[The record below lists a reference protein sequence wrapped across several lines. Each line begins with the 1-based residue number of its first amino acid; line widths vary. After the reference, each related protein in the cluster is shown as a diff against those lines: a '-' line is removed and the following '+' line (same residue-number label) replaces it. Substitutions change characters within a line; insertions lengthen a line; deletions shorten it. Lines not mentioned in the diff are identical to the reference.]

1 MDRTSS
7 STPEDGSPE
16 QIAFLARLAGG
27 LAHEIKNPLS
37 TMAITLAL
45 LEEDWERA
53 AAARDGDPS
62 PREAR
67 SLKRVQTL
75 KREVQRLEGIVR
87 EFLAFARRGHV
98 NRSPHDLAQIVRET
112 LDFVEP
118 QDQAQGIRHHVD
130 LQGGMPLVL
139 VDEGQI
145 RQALLNLLVNA
156 REAMPEGGELLVR
169 VTRVGNDAHVSVTDT
184 GVGMT
189 PETIARCFDVYW
201 SNKKGGTGLGLATA
215 RHIVEEHGGRI
226 DVISEPGRGTSFEFT
241 LPLAVELAGG
251 SDGRA
256 AVAGDGPTEGKV
268 IAGRARRRGAAR
280 SEGEATA

>member
-1 MDRTSS
+1 MDRPS
-7 STPEDGSPE
+7 STGPEEGSPE
-16 QIAFLARLAGG
+16 QIAYLARLAGG

-37 TMAITLAL
+37 TMAITLTL
-45 LEEDWERA
+45 LEEDWGRSA
-53 AAARDGDPS
+53 AAPGGELT

-67 SLKRVQTL
+67 SIKRVSTL

-112 LDFVEP
+112 LEFVEP
-118 QDQAQGIRHHVD
+118 QDQAVGIRHHVD

-169 VTRVGNDAHVSVTDT
+169 VQRVGNDAHVSVTDT

-189 PETIARCFDVYW
+189 PETMEHCFEVYW
-201 SNKKGGTGLGLATA
+201 SNKKGGTGLGLATT
-215 RHIVEEHGGRI
+215 RHIVEEHGGTI
-226 DVISEPGRGTSFEFT
+226 GVVSELGRGTSFEFT

-251 SDGRA
+251 VRTSEADDA
-256 AVAGDGPTEGKV
+256 SGKIV
-268 IAGRARRRGAAR
+268 SGRARRAG
-280 SEGEATA
+280 GEATA